1 MALNEA
7 ALRKLGK
14 EEIIKLAV
22 EYQSKFESK
31 LSSTND
37 IKTDLS
43 ELRKYYE
50 KLESDVI
57 ITKQLNTKLCDKM
70 KFLEHQCWANEQY
83 SKRGCLEIS
92 DVPESFVV
100 NDLEGKVLKLLEK
113 IDVGVHPDHI
123 EACNWIKS
131 NAGPKKVIIKLSRR
145 KDADKIRRAKK
156 KLRGLNLSSTGI
168 NSAVYINDSLCR
180 YYKNLW
186 AKCKKLWLNKFIH
199 GFWTSNG
206 SIRLKLTE
214 TGNVRVITHD
224 ADLEELFPG
233 NELISDDAH

>member
-14 EEIIKLAV
+14 EEIIKLAL
-22 EYQSKFESK
+22 EYQSKFEST
-31 LSSTND
+31 LSSIND

-50 KLESDVI
+50 KLESDFI
-57 ITKQLNTKLCDKM
+57 ITKQVNTKLCVKM
-70 KFLEHQCWANEQY
+70 KFLERQCWANKQHSRHE
-83 SKRGCLEIS
+83 CLEIS
-92 DVPESFVV
+92 VVPESVAV
-100 NDLEGKVLKLLEK
+100 NNLGGKVLKLLEK
-113 IDVGVHPDHI
+113 IDPEVHADHI
-123 EACNWIKS
+123 EACHWIKS
-131 NAGPKKVIIKLSRR
+131 NTGPKKFIIKMSRH

-156 KLRGLNLSSTGI
+156 KLTGLNLPSIGI
-168 NSAVYINDSLCR
+168 NLAVYINNSLCR

-206 SIRLKLTE
+206 FIRLKLTE
-214 TGNVRVITHD
+214 TGNVRV
-224 ADLEELFPG
+224 LRMM
-233 NELISDDAH
+233 LI